1 MTDDRGFMQR
11 DDWLENEKP
20 FCKVFCPVSSA
31 ERQRRLTPAERR
43 AHVFEAG
50 EEGSNA
56 MAASALAIR
65 YDWPLHQMVAYMR
78 RLDGATRTIRKH
90 PRMDPLAKRGEPKWA
105 IDGKLTP
112 FFNYWAFVAWD
123 EVFAPVLS
131 KLFGV
136 SVAVLDEEDVDVL
149 LDTTVMM

>member
-43 AHVFEAG
+43 AHVGEAG

-78 RLDGATRTIRKH
+78 RLDGVTKTIRKL

>member
-1 MTDDRGFMQR
+1 MQR
-11 DDWLENEKP
+11 DDWLENDKL

-31 ERQRRLTPAERR
+31 ERQRRLTPAERK

-56 MAASALAIR
+56 MATSALAMR

-78 RLDGATRTIRKH
+78 RLDGATKTIRKL

-105 IDGKLTP
+105 IDGKLTS
-112 FFNYWAFVAWD
+112 FFNFWAFVAWD
-123 EVFAPVLS
+123 NVFAPVLG
-131 KLFGV
+131 KAFGQNMR
-136 SVAVLDEEDVDVL
+136 VLDEEHVDEL
-149 LDTTVMM
+149 LCATVMM

>member
-1 MTDDRGFMQR
+1 
-11 DDWLENEKP
+11 
-20 FCKVFCPVSSA
+20 
-31 ERQRRLTPAERR
+31 
-43 AHVFEAG
+43 
-50 EEGSNA
+50 
-56 MAASALAIR
+56 
-65 YDWPLHQMVAYMR
+65 MR
-78 RLDGATRTIRKH
+78 RLDGATRTIRRL

-136 SVAVLDEEDVDVL
+136 SMAVLDEEDVDVL

>member
-20 FCKVFCPVSSA
+20 FCKVLCPVSSA

-43 AHVFEAG
+43 AHVVVDG
-50 EEGSNA
+50 EDGSEA

-78 RLDGATRTIRKH
+78 RLDGATKTIRRL
-90 PRMDPLAKRGEPKWA
+90 PRMDPLAKKPH
-105 IDGKLTP
+105 L
-112 FFNYWAFVAWD
+112 
-123 EVFAPVLS
+123 VFQFISL
-131 KLFGV
+131 KFIRC
-136 SVAVLDEEDVDVL
+136 
-149 LDTTVMM
+149 MI